1 MSKQTFCILFLVKT
15 SKALKT
21 GEVTLQLRLTING
34 QRKDIYLPRRV
45 NPKLWNQ
52 KKEKMTG
59 KDALCTEINRY
70 IDSVRARIYEIQR
83 KLEDEGSPINV
94 NVVKEMFCGEK
105 SPSNNCRMFFEE
117 FQAEIDQMES
127 LIGIDYAK
135 ITVGRYKLCLQYFK
149 EMYAEESKQPD
160 IAMKDINNAMIK
172 RYDTFLKTKKG
183 LCQNTVTRYMKCF
196 RKIINKGLANAWI
209 LVNPFANIKSVEV
222 LVDKA
227 TLTPN
232 EIIRI
237 YKKEFEIER
246 LQVCRDV
253 FIFCCFTG
261 LAFIDV
267 FNLRP
272 EHIISDSEG
281 NLWIQ

>member
-1 MSKQTFCILFLVKT
+1 MNKQTFCILFLVKS

-52 KKEKMTG
+52 KKEKMSG
-59 KDALCTEINRY
+59 KDVLCTEINRY

-83 KLEDEGSPINV
+83 KLEDEGLPINV
-94 NVVKEMFCGEK
+94 NTVKEMFCGKK

-149 EMYAEESKQPD
+149 
-160 IAMKDINNAMIK
+160 
-172 RYDTFLKTKKG
+172 
-183 LCQNTVTRYMKCF
+183 KCMQ
-196 RKIINKGLANAWI
+196 
-209 LVNPFANIKSVEV
+209 KSR
-222 LVDKA
+222 
-227 TLTPN
+227 N
-232 EIIRI
+232 CRI
-237 YKKEFEIER
+237 S
-246 LQVCRDV
+246 Q
-253 FIFCCFTG
+253 
-261 LAFIDV
+261 
-267 FNLRP
+267 
-272 EHIISDSEG
+272 
-281 NLWIQ
+281 